1 MGAISFM
8 NVPVWATAHQVVL
21 EIYRMTRRY
30 PADERFGLT
39 HQTRTAAV
47 SIPANVAEGFG
58 RRPGKDRARFY
69 TIAKGSTE
77 ELRYYLKLGKDLG
90 YLSDVAELEQKLDQ
104 VGAQLYTLWGLEM
117 AKSAKA

>member
-8 NVPVWATAHQVVL
+8 NVPVWAAAHRIVL
-21 EIYRMTRRY
+21 EIYRMTKRY

-39 HQTRTAAV
+39 HQTRAAAV

-90 YLSDVAELEQKLDQ
+90 YVADAAKLERDLDQ
-104 VGAQLYTLWGLEM
+104 VGAQLYTLWSLEM
-117 AKSAKA
+117 AKCSKA

>member
-8 NVPVWATAHQVVL
+8 NVPVWAAGHQIVL
-21 EIYRMTRRY
+21 EIYRMTKRY
-30 PADERFGLT
+30 PAEERFGLT

-77 ELRYYLKLGKDLG
+77 ELRYYLKLARDLG
-90 YLSDVAELEQKLDQ
+90 YISEIPELAQKLDQ

-117 AKSAKA
+117 AKAAKF